1 MVFYAPL
8 WVRRSGLRG
17 PSAQRVPGKQKL
29 KKSLGASSS
38 VWGAGPGLRH
48 RGAPEAWGP
57 AGGGK
62 ALVSQGLLG
71 LRLLWTPRKRVSHAS
86 DGWSEE
92 GEAGVYPVAP
102 GPVG

>member
-1 MVFYAPL
+1 M
-8 WVRRSGLRG
+8 
-17 PSAQRVPGKQKL
+17 
-29 KKSLGASSS
+29 
-38 VWGAGPGLRH
+38 
-48 RGAPEAWGP
+48 GP

-62 ALVSQGLLG
+62 ALLSQGLLG
-71 LRLLWTPRKRVSHAS
+71 LRLLWTPRKCVSHAS